1 MAKDDD
7 PVNPFGMRGRR
18 PAQKRKASRRAPGRR
33 PDMRPPPPVR
43 PPPPAT
49 PVTPG
54 PQLPGAPRIQAPPIP
69 EPEVPS
75 ISPPESVPQTVA
87 QESAAAVSEP
97 PPATEPVKVE
107 QTAELEVDLEVISG
121 EPEIAEDD
129 EGVEEGEDE
138 SEDESPKPPASHPD
152 AIPDLKIPAIK
163 EEAGGPPFRRR
174 RQRVKTPSKR
184 TTKLDRRRYMD
195 YKVDMR
201 EILEQEDVPEEHR
214 ANVLGTTWA
223 RGERTG
229 ISDAEDY
236 VNEKLSEEVL
246 TDAAAQ
252 RILTVLRR
260 YTTKR

>member
-1 MAKDDD
+1 M
-7 PVNPFGMRGRR
+7 
-18 PAQKRKASRRAPGRR
+18 
-33 PDMRPPPPVR
+33 
-43 PPPPAT
+43 
-49 PVTPG
+49 
-54 PQLPGAPRIQAPPIP
+54 
-69 EPEVPS
+69 
-75 ISPPESVPQTVA
+75 A
-87 QESAAAVSEP
+87 QESAAEVAEP
-97 PPATEPVKVE
+97 PPTTEPVDAE
-107 QTAELEVDLEVISG
+107 QMAELEVDLEVISG
-121 EPEIAEDD
+121 EPEIVEDD
-129 EGVEEGEDE
+129 EGGEVDEG
-138 SEDESPKPPASHPD
+138 EDESPKPPALNPD
-152 AIPDLKIPAIK
+152 AVPELKIPAIK

-195 YKVDMR
+195 YKVDLR
-201 EILEQEDVPEEHR
+201 EILEEEDVPEEHR

-236 VNEKLSEEVL
+236 VNEKLSEGVL